1 VTGRADR
8 SGLDELA
15 DRCGEVLGVTGPF
28 TVSQLEEDAF
38 AALIGDWDPMHNDP
52 AWQLDPAWSGPIVL
66 GFHVLARAESF
77 LRACGLPAPGR
88 PDGVFVTTGL
98 DRVRFTSPL
107 PVGAEVRAE
116 VALEAVERL
125 GTHALVR
132 TRHQTRVAAAERPT
146 MVAEHL
152 GAFMNAGQYPEI
164 LAAISGK
171 PPLIA
176 DIPPGSRIATSAV
189 HDERFYEGVA
199 ARAGD
204 WLGSTPWTTI
214 SDREADAFAVLAGG
228 TPSDRHRRP
237 APGDPAVRGLVDP
250 LHLLALRAYFMPFV
264 GLPVLSDE
272 RMAAF
277 NYGIDR
283 ARWYDAV
290 PIGCELRDHVQLQE
304 VRVKDPGRYLVS
316 TRHIVEARGHDHA
329 FLAADCLTLFVVTA
343 GEPETS

>member
-1 VTGRADR
+1 MTAQADR
-8 SGLDELA
+8 SGPGELA
-15 DRCGEVLGVTGPF
+15 QRCGEVLGVSGPF

-52 AWQLDPAWSGPIVL
+52 GWQLDKAWNGPIVL
-66 GFHVLARAESF
+66 GFHVLARAENF
-77 LRACGLPAPGR
+77 LRACGLPAAGNT
-88 PDGVFVTTGL
+88 DEIFVTTGL
-98 DRVRFTSPL
+98 DRVRFASPL

-116 VALEAVERL
+116 VVLEAVERQ

-132 TRHQTRVAAAERPT
+132 TRHRTHLASGDRPT

-152 GAFMNAGQYPEI
+152 GALTDAGQYPEI
-164 LAAISGK
+164 LGVISGE

-176 DIPPGSRIATSAV
+176 DIPPGSRIAESAV
-189 HDERFYEGVA
+189 HDDRFYEGAA

-204 WLGSTPWTTI
+204 WLGSTPWTAI
-214 SDREADAFAVLAGG
+214 SDREADAFAVLTGG
-228 TPSDRHRRP
+228 NPADRHRRP
-237 APGDPAVRGLVDP
+237 APGDAAARGLVDP
-250 LHLLALRAYFMPFV
+250 LHLLALRAFFMPFV

-283 ARWYDAV
+283 ARWYGAV

-304 VRVKDPGRYLVS
+304 VRMKDPGRYLVS
-316 TRHIVEARGHDHA
+316 TRHVVEVKGHDRA
-329 FLAADCLTLFVVTA
+329 FMSADCLTLFVVTA
-343 GEPETS
+343 QEPTTS